1 MRLVLF
7 ARLALAKAQLRT
19 LLFCS
24 RLMGHLGKHAKP
36 MPQREFMFP
45 HTCICI
51 DTVVSNYEF
60 HYSRQLTD
68 EGVNMVLSVILE
80 EFIGEEIVHNQ
91 VSVYRWMPDGT
102 VEDTLM
108 ELIFKLD

>member
-1 MRLVLF
+1 
-7 ARLALAKAQLRT
+7 
-19 LLFCS
+19 
-24 RLMGHLGKHAKP
+24 
-36 MPQREFMFP
+36 
-45 HTCICI
+45 
-51 DTVVSNYEF
+51 
-60 HYSRQLTD
+60 
-68 EGVNMVLSVILE
+68 MVLSVILE